1 MKGFGFDSL
10 YIEKMLFKV
19 AMVLIIVGSLNW
31 LFIGLFEF
39 NLVTSLFG
47 EGSIATVIYIVVGIA
62 ALSIMFSRDT
72 YLPFLGSTVVPCSVL
87 QNRQPPGASKQVK
100 VIVTPNTKVLY
111 WAAEP
116 GNEALKLEASWK
128 EAYHKYENAGVATS
142 NGEGVAIL
150 KVREPQAYS
159 VPFYGKLNP
168 HVHYRVCGESGFMES
183 VKTVPI
189 NKVDPMGD
197 MKPVHTMGFADSA
210 ALASL

>member
-1 MKGFGFDSL
+1 MKGFNSS
-10 YIEKMLFKV
+10 YIQKLLFKI
-19 AMVLIIVGSLNW
+19 AMVLVIVGSLNW

-39 NLVTSLFG
+39 NLVTSLVG
-47 EGSIATVIYIVVGIA
+47 ESSVANAIYIIVGIA

-72 YLPFLGSTVVPCSVL
+72 YLPFLGATIAPCSVL
-87 QNRQPPGASKQVK
+87 QNRQPPGATKQVK
-100 VIVTPNTKVLY
+100 VIVPPNTKVLY

-116 GNEALKLEASWK
+116 ANEALKLELSWK
-128 EAYHKYENAGVATS
+128 EAYQKYENAGVATS

-150 KVREPQAYS
+150 KVREPQGYN

-168 HVHYRVCGESGFMES
+168 HVHYRVCGEAGFMES

-189 NKVDPMGD
+189 NKTDPMGE

-210 ALASL
+210 ALAS